1 MPAKKKTEDTSETTA
16 SKTPKKRATKKTIE
30 SEVVANDNIIAA
42 KAVVGVNEIVE
53 VNETVELKEVTEAI
67 ETKEVNE
74 ATNDKSV
81 EVAETPTSANTEA
94 IESDN
99 LETIET
105 TTDNNESNETNVD
118 NAQEETNSKKEKREG
133 IYVQRK
139 FYERVIGEKL
149 EVTIQLEKLKIT
161 GIITY
166 EHPFYILVETKQG
179 QQFIYKGSIS
189 YISAKKP
196 FIKRPFIKRD
206 RPFNNTENNDNQAAT
221 GQEDLANRP
230 RFTRTPREN
239 QNPNITQT
247 ETNQSQ
253 QASEQPIRKPNEARP
268 LNRYQNQPPKTQS
281 KPEPQKDAR
290 EVKVYKI
297 VCAPPVKP
305 KK

>member
-1 MPAKKKTEDTSETTA
+1 MPAKKKTENTSEATA
-16 SKTPKKRATKKTIE
+16 IKAPRKRATKKTIE
-30 SEVVANDNIIAA
+30 SETIAADNDNVIVAN
-42 KAVVGVNEIVE
+42 AVVEVVE
-53 VNETVELKEVTEAI
+53 VNESLETKEISKVNEV
-67 ETKEVNE
+67 KEVNE
-74 ATNDKSV
+74 TTNGKSV
-81 EVAETPTSANTEA
+81 EVAEIHTSANTE
-94 IESDN
+94 ITQSISS
-99 LETIET
+99 ETIET
-105 TTDNNESNETNVD
+105 TTDNNQTNASNID
-118 NAQEETNSKKEKREG
+118 NAQEATSNKKEKREG

-221 GQEDLANRP
+221 GQEDSANRP